1 MANRKRIII
10 SDEEVEKAS
19 LPLLTTSLARAVMR
33 LARLRRVDPRVIVEE
48 AVFWY
53 LNFISDKIDAMG
65 RTPITLS
72 TATADRIAEHL
83 AELLADKIQVNKSE
97 HHGK

>member
-1 MANRKRIII
+1 
-10 SDEEVEKAS
+10 
-19 LPLLTTSLARAVMR
+19 MR